1 MAQLNI
7 VLHEFQGFSLMN
19 QSATTQTNTS
29 VPVVTPID
37 NGSDCERVNTVLD
50 KLIEGQPVDAADEDF
65 LYDNASDCSPCF
77 DDIEKQRVFVQF
89 LNQRVSRRSI
99 PASLHEAI
107 LARVGAQM
115 A

>member
-1 MAQLNI
+1 MARLNI

-37 NGSDCERVNTVLD
+37 NGPDCERVNTVLD